1 MAKLSFTHFF
11 IFALIVISA
20 VTVVPQAEAGSC
32 KTTISKNGC
41 DPLACRETCT
51 HKYNGNGAC
60 TNVGLPL
67 PVCVC
72 EHPC

>member
-11 IFALIVISA
+11 IFALIVVSA
-20 VTVVPQAEAGSC
+20 VTVLPQAEAC
-32 KTTISKNGC
+32 KTTIWNINC
-41 DPLACRETCT
+41 DPLACEETCT
-51 HKYNGNGAC
+51 HTYKGNGAC
-60 TNVGLPL
+60 TNVGGPH